1 MIIYHDPDAWVPES
15 EHHTCEIHRK
25 CPKKDFAGCTCWSN
39 YSLRMATPEEYRKN
53 RLKRLLAERK
63 ELEDRLDWINL
74 ALEGEHHD

>member
-1 MIIYHDPDAWVPES
+1 MASWGYRW
-15 EHHTCEIHRK
+15 
-25 CPKKDFAGCTCWSN
+25 
-39 YSLRMATPEEYRKN
+39 ATPEEYRKN

>member
-1 MIIYHDPDAWVPES
+1 MIINRDPDAWVAES
-15 EHHTCEIHRK
+15 KHSTCEFH
-25 CPKKDFAGCTCWSN
+25 KKHPRVEFAGCTCMASWG
-39 YSLRMATPEEYRKN
+39 YRWATPEEYRKN